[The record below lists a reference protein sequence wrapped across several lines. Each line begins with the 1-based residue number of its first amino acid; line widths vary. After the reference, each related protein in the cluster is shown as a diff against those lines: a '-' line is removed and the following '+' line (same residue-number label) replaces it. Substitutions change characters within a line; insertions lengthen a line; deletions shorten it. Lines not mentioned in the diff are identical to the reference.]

1 MTLTLYKPEYDDLW
15 FRKLML
21 EDEETMSFNHA
32 WGGTIPFPKEK
43 WKDWYERWVVNHENK
58 RFYRY
63 VKEKEGT
70 FIGEIAFHYD
80 SKYDGYMAN
89 VLIYSKYRNRG
100 YGTVALKM
108 LCDETKEKGIK
119 ILFDDIAIDN
129 PAITLFLKAGFV
141 EEYRNE
147 KIILLKKTL

>member
-1 MTLTLYKPEYDDLW
+1 MLTLYKPDYDDLW

-32 WGGTIPFPKEK
+32 WGGTIPFPKDK
-43 WKDWYERWVVNHENK
+43 WKDWHDRWIVNHENK

-80 SKYDGYMAN
+80 SKYDGYNAN

-108 LCDETKEKGIK
+108 LCDEAKEKGIK

-147 KIILLKKTL
+147 AIILLKKTL

>member
-21 EDEETMSFNHA
+21 EDEETMSFNHS
-32 WGGTIPFPKEK
+32 WGGTIPFPKVK
-43 WKDWYERWVVNHENK
+43 WKDWYERWVINHENK

-80 SKYDGYMAN
+80 LKYDGYMAN

-100 YGTVALKM
+100 YGTIALKM
-108 LCDETKEKGIK
+108 LCDEAKEKGIK

-147 KIILLKKTL
+147 EIILLKKIL